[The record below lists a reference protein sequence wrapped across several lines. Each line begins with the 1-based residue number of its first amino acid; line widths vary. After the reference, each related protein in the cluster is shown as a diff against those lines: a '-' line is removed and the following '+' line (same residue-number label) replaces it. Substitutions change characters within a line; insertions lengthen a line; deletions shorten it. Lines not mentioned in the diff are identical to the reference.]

1 MSLKVFLHQLQ
12 FDPDKTRLGERET
25 DWEDAPLTYKL
36 YRGQPIYPLS
46 ADIPLALG
54 TGERAAVSLQDM
66 GHFLWY
72 AFGLTQLSQSF
83 DDAREGEEWGS
94 PLLHCRRFV
103 PSGGGLYPS
112 ELYLYLKM
120 EGLPFG
126 VYHYD
131 AAHHRLILLR
141 EGNFDDYVSESLGR
155 RCAISACFGVV
166 FVSTVFWKNYF
177 KYFNFSYRLQGLDA
191 GLLIGQMT
199 EAAKAIDAET
209 GVYFQFLDR
218 SVNHLLGLTASKES
232 VYAVIPLHANAE
244 RNDNWFI
251 QTAIEKGH
259 SASADLVAML
269 APAEHESYMR
279 SQRVLPYPMLLEANR
294 ASIMESSRLF
304 RTVKAEVALTGLGE
318 GISLPALESR
328 SIDFDSACRNRYSP
342 ENDFVL
348 RPVSLID
355 LAALL
360 QKTFGET
367 RHRNDLD
374 EGHHN
379 RAARIALYGC
389 FYGVEGLS
397 NGAYLYDDSANELRM
412 VRPGDH
418 RLQLQEGL
426 SLANVNMH
434 QVPLCFHIAGDIDYF
449 RAQLGYRGYRIQQ
462 MEAGMLVQRL
472 LLAASDIG
480 MAGRPL
486 LGFDASG
493 SNALYDMIQ
502 RNQTCLIQIPIG
514 YCRMRPRLEGS
525 LSR

>member
-36 YRGQPIYPLS
+36 YRRRPIYPLS
-46 ADIPLALG
+46 ADIPFALG
-54 TGERAAVSLQDM
+54 TGERAAISLHDIS
-66 GHFLWY
+66 HFLWY
-72 AFGLTQLSQSF
+72 TFGLTQLSQSV

-120 EGLPFG
+120 EGLPLG

-141 EGNFDDYVSESLGR
+141 EGDYDNYISESLGR
-155 RCAISACFGVV
+155 RCAIKDCFGVV

-199 EAAKAIDAET
+199 VAAKALDAET
-209 GVYFQFLDR
+209 GVYFQFLDQA
-218 SVNHLLGLTASKES
+218 VNHLLGLTDSKES
-232 VYAVIPLHANAE
+232 VYAVIPLHANVE
-244 RNDNWFI
+244 QKDNWFK
-251 QTAIEKGH
+251 QTNIEKGH
-259 SASADLVAML
+259 KTSSELVTML
-269 APAEHESYMR
+269 APAEHEHYMR

-304 RTVKAEVALTGLGE
+304 RTIQAETALKGLGE
-318 GISLPALESR
+318 DIALPVLESR
-328 SIDFDSACRNRYSP
+328 AIDFDSACRNRYSP

-348 RPVSLID
+348 RPVSLIN

-360 QKTFGET
+360 QKTFDET
-367 RHRNDLD
+367 RHFNDLD
-374 EGHHN
+374 EVHQN
-379 RAARIALYGC
+379 PAARISLYGC

-397 NGAYLYDDSANELRM
+397 DGAYLYNDAANELRLI
-412 VRPGDH
+412 RPGDH
-418 RLQLQEGL
+418 RQQLQEGL
-426 SLANVNMH
+426 SLANVNMY

-449 RAQLGYRGYRIQQ
+449 RSQLGYRGYRIQQ

-472 LLAASDIG
+472 LLAASDIR

-486 LGFDASG
+486 LGFDANG
-493 SNALYDMIQ
+493 SNAIYDMIP
-502 RNQTCLIQIPIG
+502 RNQTSLIQIPIG
-514 YCRMRPRLEGS
+514 HCRIRPRLEGS